1 MATES
6 YDFHILQLRYIREAM
21 NNFANYRPDDWTVA
35 MVDALIAGAKTT
47 RTSFIDAKT
56 DLDLA
61 MGGRNSSANVAH
73 DACVSVHGIMKTRFR
88 KDPVSSEVIAK
99 IPVDDRTP
107 AETLRRGQSIS
118 SVWGK
123 LPNPPGSLTPFKAWD
138 TMDKTA
144 FDALITA
151 LDQKLDTFTNEN
163 DDFEEAQGN
172 LHKKDA
178 EMEDYIG
185 AALAQGRL
193 QFPEGTPQREVIDH
207 IPTTPAQQAPAKAV
221 ITVAT
226 SPAAGE
232 AHLEF
237 SANHAT
243 SYDVL
248 HKGPADAAFAVVA
261 DDIIQ
266 TVYNATGLVAG
277 AHEYKVVGRNS
288 RGSGPES
295 DVSVVNVA

>member
-1 MATES
+1 MLED

-21 NNFANYRPDDWTVA
+21 NDFANYRPDDWTVA
-35 MVDALIAGAKTT
+35 ALDTFIAGAKTT
-47 RTSFIDAKT
+47 RTAFVEAKT

-61 MGGRNSSANVAH
+61 MGGRNSTHANLH
-73 DACVSVHGIMKTRFR
+73 DACVSVYGIMKTRFR
-88 KDPVSSEVIAK
+88 KDVVSSEVITK
-99 IPVDDRTP
+99 LPVDDHTP
-107 AETLRRGQSIS
+107 AETQRRGQSIS
-118 SVWGK
+118 VLWGK
-123 LPNPPGSLTPFKAWD
+123 LPNPPGSATPFKAWD
-138 TMDKTA
+138 TMDKAA
-144 FDALITA
+144 FDVLLAALET
-151 LDQKLDTFTNEN
+151 KLDTYTNES
-163 DDFEEAQGN
+163 DDYEEAQGN
-172 LHKKDA
+172 LHKKDG
-178 EMEDYIG
+178 EMTDFIT
-185 AALAQGRL
+185 AALAQGRF

-221 ITVAT
+221 IAVAT

-266 TVYNATGLVAG
+266 TVYNATGLAAG
-277 AHEYKVVGRNS
+277 AHEYKVIGRNS
-288 RGSGPES
+288 RGTGPES
-295 DVSVVNVA
+295 DVSVVNVG

>member
-1 MATES
+1 MLDE

-21 NNFANYRPDDWTVA
+21 NDFVNYRPDDLTVA
-35 MVDALIAGAKTT
+35 LVDALIAGAKTT
-47 RTSFIDAKT
+47 RTDFLNAKT
-56 DLDLA
+56 DFDLA
-61 MGGRNSSANVAH
+61 MGGRNSAVTNLH
-73 DACVSVHGIMKTRFR
+73 DACVSVFGIMKTRFR
-88 KDPVSSEVIAK
+88 KDIVSSEVIAK
-99 IPVDDRTP
+99 LPVDDRTP
-107 AETLRRGQSIS
+107 ADTLRRGQSTSIL
-118 SVWGK
+118 WGK
-123 LPNPPGSLTPFKAWD
+123 LPNPPGSATAFKAWD

-144 FDALITA
+144 FDALVTA
-151 LDQKLDTFTNEN
+151 LEAKLDTFTNET
-163 DDFEEAQGN
+163 DDYEEAQGN

-178 EMEDYIG
+178 EMTDFIS
-185 AALAQGRL
+185 AALAQGRH
-193 QFPEGTPQREVIDH
+193 QFAEGTPQRDVIDH

-221 ITVAT
+221 IAVAT

-248 HKGPADAAFAVVA
+248 HKGPGDADFVVVA

-266 TVYNATGLVAG
+266 TVYNATGLAAG
-277 AHEYKVVGRNS
+277 AHEYKVLGRNS
-288 RGSGPES
+288 RGTGPES